1 MAYTPNVWQD
11 RTGIGLNKFTDQ
23 NGNEYT
29 FTPAPDSISQ
39 AGTPFSAEWMN
50 HIEQGI
56 KDNSDNIADIDDKFP
71 VSIAN
76 GGTGATTA
84 EQARA
89 NLGVAEAGNP
99 ALNLSPQYNGTS
111 DSTESAFESWL
122 DGQIETMASFSI
134 RFIRWNCHPAITGN
148 HCAGWLYKYSN
159 TYCALFSVTY
169 NNSSIFLKTR
179 GSSGW
184 LPTQNILQTIPEV
197 NYGSSLPAAG
207 TPGRIFFKKA

>member
-84 EQARA
+84 EQAL
-89 NLGVAEAGNP
+89 NKLGVP
-99 ALNLSPQYNGTS
+99 WNLSWEWVAGDFMALIEPFCTSGTYQFRTFQISGSATNKGELVAYGLVFLLSNGV
-111 DSTESAFESWL
+111 DRHWL
-122 DGQIETMASFSI
+122 AEMADGGILINGFNS
-134 RFIRWNCHPAITGN
+134 
-148 HCAGWLYKYSN
+148 LN
-159 TYCALFSVTY
+159 TYSA
-169 NNSSIFLKTR
+169 
-179 GSSGW
+179 SGW
-184 LPTQNILQTIPEV
+184 QWRRTLTNVLRSTD
-197 NYGSSLPAAG
+197 YGSSLPAAG

>member
-11 RTGIGLNKFTDQ
+11 RTGLGLNKFTDQ

-89 NLGVAEAGNP
+89 NLGVAEVGNP
-99 ALNLSPQYNGTS
+99 RMFPTPDYNSTS
-111 DSTESAFESWL
+111 ADTENDFEAWL
-122 DGQIETMASFSI
+122 DDLVADMQTYEV
-134 RFIRWNCHPAITGN
+134 RFITWRVYPAIMG
-148 HCAGWLYKYSN
+148 YKSVGMLFKNSDQYASLLSF
-159 TYCALFSVTY
+159 TYDTNDFFIKVKKDGTWQH
-169 NNSSIFLKTR
+169 TV
-179 GSSGW
+179 
-184 LPTQNILQTIPEV
+184 NIRQILSDDS
-197 NYGSSLPAAG
+197 YGSSLPAAG